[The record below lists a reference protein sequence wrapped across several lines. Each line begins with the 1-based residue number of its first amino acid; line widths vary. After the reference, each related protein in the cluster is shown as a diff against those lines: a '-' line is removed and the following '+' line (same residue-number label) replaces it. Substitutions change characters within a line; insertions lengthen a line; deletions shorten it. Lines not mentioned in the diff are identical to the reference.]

1 MGYTIWLDI
10 FGAPK
15 IDLSKLKELTKDAP
29 EIIVWAAPIMFFFVL
44 LEWYISYRQ
53 NRKLYQRAETLGSI
67 LVGLG
72 NVVIAFL
79 LKFVLLAIIVVVY
92 NLVPWRN

>member
-29 EIIVWAAPIMFFFVL
+29 EIIVWAAPVMFFFVL

-53 NRKLYQRAETLGSI
+53 NQKL
-67 LVGLG
+67 
-72 NVVIAFL
+72 
-79 LKFVLLAIIVVVY
+79 
-92 NLVPWRN
+92 